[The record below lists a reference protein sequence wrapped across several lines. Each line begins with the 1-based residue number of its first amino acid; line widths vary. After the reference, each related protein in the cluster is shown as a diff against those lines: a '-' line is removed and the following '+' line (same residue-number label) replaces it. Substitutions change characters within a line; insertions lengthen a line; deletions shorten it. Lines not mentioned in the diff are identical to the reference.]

1 MDELDH
7 LHDRVDTSAPGA
19 TRHVDHVT
27 YYFCSPRC
35 AERFDQR
42 QIAGLPDANGDAMD
56 SV

>member
-1 MDELDH
+1 MT
-7 LHDRVDTSAPGA
+7 VDVSAPGA

-42 QIAGLPDANGDAMD
+42 PITGLPESTGNSMD
-56 SV
+56 PV